1 MLRSDLCDYA
11 DSKYEPYLCN
21 SCHDL
26 MEKAITFNNVPTVFI
41 IWSNEWMQFHWM
53 QFRWINLLSKKQ
65 KRDTK

>member
-1 MLRSDLCDYA
+1 MLGSDLCDYA

-41 IWSNEWMQFHWM
+41 I
-53 QFRWINLLSKKQ
+53 
-65 KRDTK
+65 